1 VGTGV
6 PGAVAAGA
14 VATGAWVAAD
24 GAVAAGRLDPVLG
37 RGAGV
42 AAVPAGSAVPA
53 PVAEAVDSGEDD
65 ALGAVPLC
73 STCAVVLPPESLPQ
87 DTDAAP
93 RSASSSPMLRFMLV
107 SAFLM
112 VGRAPAVPGA
122 PRYNVRSG
130 GVPSHPRHGERVA
143 PHRPRILAR
152 VSGPVAPEDTPAL
165 DASPAAAP
173 ALEVSESRIREV
185 GGVTVRRALPRRERR
200 TVGAWCFLDHFGP
213 VQTGME
219 VGPHPHIGLQTV
231 TWLVEGEVLHRDSL
245 GSEQLIRPG
254 QLNLMTAGAGVAHA
268 EETPATYSGAIHGV
282 QLWVAL
288 PEATRH
294 GRPAFEHGLVVLEG
308 AASLDGV
315 AVRPGDLAYMSVG
328 REQLRVGTADRARA
342 LLIGGAPFEETL
354 LMWWNFVARTRDEI
368 DAATAGWN
376 RGSGWIGEVPSS
388 SLARI
393 PAPVP
398 PW

>member
-1 VGTGV
+1 
-6 PGAVAAGA
+6 
-14 VATGAWVAAD
+14 
-24 GAVAAGRLDPVLG
+24 
-37 RGAGV
+37 
-42 AAVPAGSAVPA
+42 
-53 PVAEAVDSGEDD
+53 
-65 ALGAVPLC
+65 
-73 STCAVVLPPESLPQ
+73 
-87 DTDAAP
+87 
-93 RSASSSPMLRFMLV
+93 
-107 SAFLM
+107 
-112 VGRAPAVPGA
+112 
-122 PRYNVRSG
+122 
-130 GVPSHPRHGERVA
+130 
-143 PHRPRILAR
+143 

-173 ALEVSESRIREV
+173 ALEVSESRIRDV

-213 VQTGME
+213 VPAGMQ

-231 TWLVEGEVLHRDSL
+231 TWLLEGEVLHRDSL

-254 QLNLMTAGAGVAHA
+254 QLNLMTAGAGIAHA
-268 EETPATYSGAIHGV
+268 EETPATYRGAMHGV

-294 GRPAFEHGLVVLEG
+294 GEAAFEHHAELPRTAVGTTVATVVLGAFAGERSPARTDSPLVGVELALSAGEVALPLEPTFEHALVVLEG

-315 AVRPGDLAYMSVG
+315 AVRPGALATMGVG

-354 LMWWNFVARTRDEI
+354 LMWWNFVARTHDEI

-376 RGSGWIGEVPSS
+376 SGSGRIGEVPSS